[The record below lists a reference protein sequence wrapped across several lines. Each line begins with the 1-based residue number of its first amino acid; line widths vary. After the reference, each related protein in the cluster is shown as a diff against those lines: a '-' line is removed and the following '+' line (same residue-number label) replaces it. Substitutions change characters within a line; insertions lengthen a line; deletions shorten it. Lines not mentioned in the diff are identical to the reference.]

1 MADAGPPSPEAIAAA
16 VAAARTFNI
25 TLWTLY
31 AIGVCTT
38 ALRTY
43 SRFDQVGFSNFET
56 DDYLVWVAV
65 LLYTL
70 QACLGY
76 QIGNL
81 AQGLANNGMTDEQRM
96 SLLPSDPEWDRR
108 VIGSKVQ
115 VMGWTSYSTLMLVL
129 KLAMLFFYLRLTNGL
144 GRRYRMRVHA
154 GFVIIIAG
162 WLASVLAVFVGCM
175 PFHKYWQINPNP
187 GNSCQPAIAGPIVW
201 ASFAAN
207 VTSDIYLIVIPLPL
221 LWGSRLRLVE
231 KIGSTLVLSAGI
243 FVLVC
248 ATLKTIFVIT
258 DDVNGAEL
266 AGAWGTREA
275 FVAVVTTN
283 LPMVFPLFKSW
294 LRPLFGSTS
303 QRTTDNK
310 YKTPEG
316 FRSIGG
322 GGGGGSNSHSQFRRG
337 NGNNSNIL
345 TNVTFT
351 ESEERIVNEIKM
363 QNMKTD
369 VSGGARSMHTKE
381 ADHKGI
387 VVLTEF
393 DVSED
398 ARSVQNS
405 EAAAPAK
412 PKETW

>member
-1 MADAGPPSPEAIAAA
+1 
-16 VAAARTFNI
+16 
-25 TLWTLY
+25 
-31 AIGVCTT
+31 
-38 ALRTY
+38 
-43 SRFDQVGFSNFET
+43 
-56 DDYLVWVAV
+56 
-65 LLYTL
+65 
-70 QACLGY
+70 
-76 QIGNL
+76 
-81 AQGLANNGMTDEQRM
+81 MTDEQRM
-96 SLLPSDPEWDRR
+96 LLLPTDPEWDRR
-108 VIGSKVQ
+108 VIGSKIQ
-115 VMGWTSYSTLMLVL
+115 VGGWTCYSTLMLIL

-154 GFVIIIAG
+154 GFVLIIAG
-162 WLASVLAVFVGCM
+162 WLASILAIFFGCM

-187 GNSCQPAIAGPIVW
+187 GNSCQPAVSGPIVW

-207 VTSDIYLIVIPLPL
+207 VTSDIYLIIIPLPL

-248 ATLKTIFVIT
+248 ATLKTVFVVT

-294 LRPLFGSTS
+294 LRPLFGSTT
-303 QRTTDNK
+303 QRSTDNK
-310 YKTPEG
+310 YKTPDG

-322 GGGGGSNSHSQFRRG
+322 GGGVGGSNSRSQFNRG
-337 NGNNSNIL
+337 NGNSSNIL
-345 TNVTFT
+345 TTVTFT

-369 VSGGARSMHTKE
+369 VSRGDPRSAHKDV
-381 ADHKGI
+381 DHKGI
-387 VVLTEF
+387 VVMTEF
-393 DVSED
+393 DVSEAGPPP
-398 ARSVQNS
+398 AR
-405 EAAAPAK
+405 
-412 PKETW
+412 PKEAW